1 MEMPDENKATS
12 YTFDCGGER
21 EDSLYRNLWQ
31 DKEKKKKQEQQEEKE
46 QEDDKD

>member
-1 MEMPDENKATS
+1 MRIRRPVIPLIVE
-12 YTFDCGGER
+12 ER